1 MPQPPLPQWT
11 LTAEQFAAAW
21 FGTGLDRLPFP
32 FRFTSRFPGLH
43 EYQDYQRRFRRE
55 LDADEHLHLKRALRV
70 LGQPDWRIELSGLDH
85 RRRGAVTE
93 MRAIGCASRSGTGVI
108 AMQNPGPDGG
118 KVRLRRC
125 RSDHLATELVRL
137 LPDPPAGTAAE
148 RSYLL
153 GDLEDDPTDP
163 FGQDS
168 EARADYRRFWR
179 QSCTTR
185 GTLAVLLG
193 PRNAEP
199 LRTGKLRWIDT
210 AEGRYA
216 ETPANRALMIRPATS
231 ATITRYLDEA
241 IIRGRAR
248 AGA

>member
-21 FGTGLDRLPFP
+21 YGTGLDRLPFP

-43 EYQDYQRRFRRE
+43 EYHDYQRRFRRE

-70 LGQPDWRIELSGLDH
+70 LGQPDWRIELFGLDN
-85 RRRGAVTE
+85 RRGGATE
-93 MRAIGCASRSGTGVI
+93 MRAIGCASRSGTAVI
-108 AMQNPGPDGG
+108 AMQKPAADGG

-125 RSDHLATELVRL
+125 RSDHLATELIRL

-148 RSYLL
+148 KSYLL
-153 GDLEDDPTDP
+153 GDLDEHPADP
-163 FGQDS
+163 FGNPTVARDS
-168 EARADYRRFWR
+168 YRRFWR
-179 QSCTTR
+179 QPCSTR
-185 GTLAVLLG
+185 GTVVVLLG

-210 AEGRYA
+210 VEGRYA
-216 ETPANRALMIRPATS
+216 ETPANGALMIRPATS
-231 ATITRYLDEA
+231 AGITRYLDEA
-241 IIRGRAR
+241 IIRARAR
-248 AGA
+248 MDS